1 MAENTSKKCTP
12 EDDARLRAQLEG
24 GTSHQLVAAKL
35 KRTIISIRGRA
46 RILGMPL
53 AHRKV
58 KK

>member
-1 MAENTSKKCTP
+1 MGTNTSKKLTP
-12 EDDARLRAQLEG
+12 EDDAQLRAPLET
-24 GTSHQLVAAKL
+24 GTSHLLVAAKL
-35 KRTIISIRGRA
+35 KRTVIAVRGRA